1 MNAYGMLLAAG
12 LSTRLEPLSRQLP
25 KPLLPVCNAPL
36 LDWTGTLLR
45 RAGIRDVA
53 VNLHHL
59 GPLIRDYLGDGSHL
73 GLQVTY
79 SPEPQILGTGGGVK
93 AMAALLSPAEPCV
106 VINAKIVTDIDLAA
120 VLEAHRKSGALA
132 TMVVRPDPH
141 AERWGAIGVDKE
153 HRVTRILDHERPGAA
168 RGTPMQF
175 CGIHV
180 LQPEFIAS
188 IPEGPCC
195 IIRTVY
201 RSLLE
206 QDAPLS
212 AHVHEGYFYDHST
225 VARYLEGNLNLLRGA
240 VAPDHAPGPMSGIH
254 PSVEVHPEARI
265 VEPVLIGQNASI
277 DAGAT
282 VGPSVVVGPDARVEQ
297 GIRLE
302 QTVVWQGCRGERSLR
317 RAVVTPSDVVRVT
330 EAGDPTRSPR

>member
-1 MNAYGMLLAAG
+1 MNACGMLLAAG

-36 LDWTGTLLR
+36 LDWTGSLLR
-45 RAGIRDVA
+45 RASIRDVA

-59 GPLIRDYLGDGSHL
+59 GQLIRDHLGDGSPL

-79 SPEPQILGTGGGVK
+79 SPEPQILGTGGGIK
-93 AMAALLSPAEPCV
+93 AMATLVSPTDPCV
-106 VINAKIVTDIDLAA
+106 VVNAKIVTDIDLSA
-120 VLEAHRKSGALA
+120 VLDAHRKSGALA

-141 AERWGAIGVDKE
+141 AERWGAIGVDNDQ
-153 HRVTRILDHERPGAA
+153 RVVRILDHKRPGVAQGSA
-168 RGTPMQF
+168 MQF

-180 LQPEFIAS
+180 LQPEFISA

-195 IIRTVY
+195 IIRTAY

-212 AHVHEGYFYDHST
+212 AYVHEGYFYDHST

-240 VAPDHAPGPMSGIH
+240 VAPDHAPGPVDGLD
-254 PSVEVHPEARI
+254 PSAEVHPEAKI
-265 VEPVLIGQNASI
+265 VQPVLAGPHARIG
-277 DAGAT
+277 AGAQ
-282 VGPSVVVGPDARVEQ
+282 VGPDVVLGRDARVDA
-297 GIRLE
+297 GIQLE
-302 QTVVWQGCRGERSLR
+302 QTVVWHGCHVTRSLR
-317 RAVVTPSDVVRVT
+317 RAVVTPSDVVQIT
-330 EAGDPTRSPR
+330 ETGDPARSPR